1 MRRGPVSFDAFADF
15 GAFWHTKGLLLRR
28 FCEKRV
34 NFGAF
39 LLFSVFFRFL
49 ISGDEEV
56 QHARGT

>member
-1 MRRGPVSFDAFADF
+1 VEKRAREFFNVFAHF
-15 GAFWHTKGLLLRR
+15 GAFWHVKGLLLRR

-39 LLFSVFFRFL
+39 ALFFLFL